1 MRLILLG
8 TGGCFATPQRKA
20 PAALVDCAGGQWLVD
35 CGEDAWRS
43 LAKAGY
49 DGNEIDGILFTHYHL
64 DHTGGLASLLFG
76 LWAQKR
82 RQKPLTI
89 VGPPGL
95 SRLAQGLPA
104 AFGEWLDELDF
115 TLEWREVALPDTF
128 MLHDELHVRC
138 VEVVHSPKLTCVG
151 YRLEAEGRILAVSGD
166 TELCPGLVE
175 LAAGADVLLAEAGTP
190 DDAPRPG
197 HVTPSALGVM
207 AAANSVQRIIL
218 THFAIP
224 AQAEALRQA
233 TEKTFGGPVSAAAD
247 GDVFEI

>member
-8 TGGCFATPQRKA
+8 TGGCFPTPQRKA
-20 PAALVDCAGGQWLVD
+20 PAALVDCAGGQWLID
-35 CGEDAWRS
+35 CGEDTWRS

-82 RQKPLTI
+82 RRKPFII

-95 SRLAQGLPA
+95 SRLARGLPA
-104 AFGEWLDELDF
+104 TFGEWLDELEFALD
-115 TLEWREVALPDTF
+115 WREVPPPATF
-128 MLHDELHVRC
+128 RLHDELRVRS

-151 YRLEAEGRILAVSGD
+151 YRLETEGKVLTVSGD
-166 TELCPGLVE
+166 TELCPGLIE
-175 LAAGADVLLAEAGTP
+175 LAAGADALLAEAGTP
-190 DDAPRPG
+190 DDLPRPG
-197 HVTPSALGVM
+197 HVTPSALGEM
-207 AAANSVQRIIL
+207 AAAGGVRRIVL
-218 THFAIP
+218 THFAVP
-224 AQAEALRQA
+224 TQAELLRQA